1 MQPRCAS
8 VKLGKDT
15 PLLDRRALLFYAKS
29 TPTEERMDRGTQK
42 GGKYNVQTKACHNY
56 KHIKMVTLSLRAL
69 RS

>member
-29 TPTEERMDRGTQK
+29 TPTEEGMDRRTQK
-42 GGKYNVQTKACHNY
+42 EGNITY
-56 KHIKMVTLSLRAL
+56 KQKRVIIISILIMVTLSLRAL